1 MTRGKS
7 PSHDSLSIEH
17 LQHAGSRLA
26 EVMAFLFNLCIVHSY
41 LPPNL
46 MKTVVVP
53 IVKNKTGDSAN
64 SSNYRPISLAT
75 IITKVLDSVLNAQL
89 DCYLHIHELK
99 FGFRS
104 QLSTESAILSLKH
117 AVSNQLNTIKWANE
131 YSEPYRLECGVRQG
145 GLSSPNLLNLYVN
158 ALIEGLSSMRVG
170 CHIGDVCFNNISYA
184 DEMVLL
190 APSVSAIR
198 RMLAFCESYAET
210 HGLVYNNK
218 KSEYLVFKAGNRLP
232 ENIPLIKLN
241 GACLVRVH
249 QFKYLGH
256 IVTEDLKD
264 NVDIERERRALS
276 IRANMLARRFARCST
291 PVKITSYNA
300 LRVQYN
306 NAFRALLGLP
316 RYCSTSSMFAHAG
329 VDSFPAIL
337 P

>member
-1 MTRGKS
+1 MTN
-7 PSHDSLSIEH
+7 I
-17 LQHAGSRLA
+17 RL
-26 EVMAFLFNLCIVHSY
+26 I
-41 LPPNL
+41 
-46 MKTVVVP
+46 
-53 IVKNKTGDSAN
+53 
-64 SSNYRPISLAT
+64 
-75 IITKVLDSVLNAQL
+75 
-89 DCYLHIHELK
+89 
-99 FGFRS
+99 
-104 QLSTESAILSLKH
+104 
-117 AVSNQLNTIKWANE
+117 
-131 YSEPYRLECGVRQG
+131 CGVRQG
-145 GLSSPNLLNLYVN
+145 GLSSPNLFNLYVN
-158 ALIEGLSSMRVG
+158 ALIEGLSSIRVG
-170 CHIGDVCFNNISYA
+170 CHIGGVCFNNISYA
-184 DEMVLL
+184 DDMVLL

-198 RMLAFCESYAET
+198 RMLTFCESYAET

-316 RYCSTSSMFAHAG
+316 RYCSASSMFAHAG
-329 VDSFPAIL
+329 VDSFPAMLRKKASSLLRRVRGSRNNVLRVIADSDDCPL
-337 P
+337 LRHLCDITRSLLVIKY